1 MGNNEDYQNYDD
13 PSFAGSVG
21 WGRTQVIPSKKW
33 SFTTWNPKKDGWLCF
48 STLRLRIVRNHPG
61 GFNRFNH
68 LTSMTSSL
76 ATQKFTGSCG
86 WTFIHIRGYFDWW
99 ALAPRPSLTKKNG
112 GFFYL
117 QNGLIARHLIKN
129 LGTYHWVGLK
139 DLQEALAFAISFK
152 KVSCNFS
159 LQGIR

>member
-1 MGNNEDYQNYDD
+1 MKTTKIMMILALLG
-13 PSFAGSVG
+13 AWVG
-21 WGRTQVIPSKKW
+21 GERKW
-33 SFTTWNPKKDGWLCF
+33 YPAKSGVSQQTWTPKKDCWLCF
-48 STLRLRIVRNHPG
+48 STLRWRIVRNHPG

-68 LTSMTSSL
+68 NKTSMTSSL

-86 WTFIHIRGYFDWW
+86 WTFIHIGGYPDWW
-99 ALAPRPSLTKKNG
+99 ALAPRPWLTKKNG
-112 GFFYL
+112 GNVYL

-139 DLQEALAFAISFK
+139 ELQEALAFAISFM

-159 LQGIR
+159 LHGIW